1 MPSLDNLEREL
12 GNEQILTEERGRVGI
27 ITLNRPEKLNAM
39 TGTTHRQLRERIQA
53 WNGEDG
59 IGAVVITG
67 AGRAFCAGADV
78 GRFEEG
84 VAGSAGTE
92 EPRPPESEWIEL
104 IKGSKPVVCAIN
116 GIAVGEGITM
126 TLPCDVRVAAQEA
139 RVSFRFIRM
148 GLTPEFGSSHY
159 LAQLVGLGQAM
170 ELMLTGRMM
179 EAEEAQKIGL
189 VNHVYPGDRMLDEAV
204 ALAQEI
210 AENPDWHLRRIKRLI
225 HESYLNRDTAEVLSW
240 EDEANAEAMAGEA
253 HREALEAF
261 REKRRPR
268 FHVL

>member
-1 MPSLDNLEREL
+1 
-12 GNEQILTEERGRVGI
+12 
-27 ITLNRPEKLNAM
+27 
-39 TGTTHRQLRERIQA
+39 
-53 WNGEDG
+53 
-59 IGAVVITG
+59 
-67 AGRAFCAGADV
+67 
-78 GRFEEG
+78 
-84 VAGSAGTE
+84 
-92 EPRPPESEWIEL
+92 
-104 IKGSKPVVCAIN
+104 PVVCAIN

-126 TLPCDVRVAAQEA
+126 TLPCDVRMAAQEA

-159 LAQLVGLGQAM
+159 LAQLVGLGHAM
-170 ELMLTGRMM
+170 ELMLTGRMV
-179 EAEEAQKIGL
+179 EAEEAHRIGL
-189 VNHVYPGDRMLDEAV
+189 VNHVYSGERLLDEAV